1 MAVRSFLYSGVI
13 PRVLLDE
20 RRVMGRGKRGG
31 SPLAS
36 AGRRRDNS
44 EHAEAPIGESRGE
57 GMRKPR
63 RLPLEQLA
71 AYEWQMPWCVP
82 RGCRLDER
90 GLALVT
96 GEGRPKGDK
105 SSLTAGEIELPTPI
119 DWVTLFGNDH
129 PVEIEV
135 GMGKGQFLL
144 MAALQRPEVN
154 FFGIE
159 VVRKYQL
166 YATTRCA
173 IRRLRNVRTA
183 CADAQWV
190 LHFFVPTASVQ
201 AVHVYFPD
209 PWWKARHKKRRLFT
223 PKFVQDVAR
232 VLHPAGELRI
242 ATDVEEYFVLMCGT
256 VQATA
261 AFEVVQCGQDTTTP
275 PEWQTNFEKKARAR
289 GSPIWRAVFRRR
301 VSDAG

>member
-1 MAVRSFLYSGVI
+1 
-13 PRVLLDE
+13 
-20 RRVMGRGKRGG
+20 
-31 SPLAS
+31 
-36 AGRRRDNS
+36 
-44 EHAEAPIGESRGE
+44 
-57 GMRKPR
+57 MRKPR

-71 AYEWQMPWCVP
+71 EYEWRMPWRVP
-82 RGCRLDER
+82 RGCQLDER
-90 GLALVT
+90 GLALVAGQGT
-96 GEGRPKGDK
+96 SKEGESGTAASGIERP
-105 SSLTAGEIELPTPI
+105 API
-119 DWVTLFGNDH
+119 DWTALFGNDH

-135 GMGKGQFLL
+135 GMGKGQFLV

-166 YATTRCA
+166 YAATRCA
-173 IRRLRNVRTA
+173 IRRLRNVRTV
-183 CADAQWV
+183 CADARWV

-223 PKFVQDVAR
+223 AEFVQDVAR
-232 VLHPAGELRI
+232 VLRPGGELHL
-242 ATDVEEYFVLMCGT
+242 ATDVEEYFALMCET
-256 VQATA
+256 VQATG
-261 AFEVVQCGQDTTTP
+261 AFETVQCGQDTTTP

-301 VSDAG
+301 ATEAEAGEKPDSEGRSAP